1 MHQRLNKTFV
11 ASIDSNFDPFTY
23 APRVW

>member
-1 MHQRLNKTFV
+1 LNKTFV